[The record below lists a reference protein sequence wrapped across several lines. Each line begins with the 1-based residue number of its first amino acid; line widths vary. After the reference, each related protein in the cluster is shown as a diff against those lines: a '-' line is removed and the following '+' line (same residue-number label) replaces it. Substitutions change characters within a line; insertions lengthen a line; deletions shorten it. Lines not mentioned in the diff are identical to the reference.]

1 MRVRL
6 FHTLACRGMLGAGH
20 SGFRRKMIIIAVS
33 NRVGAMKRQLHL
45 NLFIH
50 SRGHHEASWRHPG
63 SSPLAL
69 TDIRYYQD
77 LACRAEAA
85 LFDSVFLADQL
96 ALGDDVAQAARTWLE
111 PVTVLAAVA
120 VATSRIGMIATAS
133 TTYTEPFNLA
143 RQFASLDHISNGRV
157 AWNIVTT
164 WLATAA
170 RNFGGEGQV
179 SHADRYA
186 RGEEFMSVV
195 KALWD
200 SWAADAVLD
209 DRQGGRYAQPDRIR
223 PINHRGDFYQVAGPL
238 NLPRCPQGRPVLVQA
253 GSSDTGRRFAARHA
267 EAVFTAHMAKA
278 TAQEF
283 YTDLKR
289 LAAAEGR
296 NPEHV
301 LILPGLSPMLAA
313 TEAEAQRLAREVN
326 ELTDPEVGRKRL
338 SNRFGGH
345 DFSHLPLDRPL
356 VPDDF
361 PDPDLVQAARS
372 RTEVIINLVRRDKPT
387 LRQLLAYL
395 AGARGHFVTAGTPE
409 QIADLI
415 EDWFSDGAADG
426 FNIMPPLLPAQLDA
440 FSAEVIPLLQCRGLF
455 RASYAGET
463 LREHYGL
470 AWPQSAFGEAA
481 LEPARWPKN
490 NQQAR

>member
-1 MRVRL
+1 M
-6 FHTLACRGMLGAGH
+6 
-20 SGFRRKMIIIAVS
+20 VS
-33 NRVGAMKRQLHL
+33 DMKRQLHL

-50 SRGHHEASWRHPG
+50 SRGHHEASWRHPAA
-63 SSPLAL
+63 SPLAL

-77 LACRAEAA
+77 LAQRAEAA
-85 LFDSVFLADQL
+85 LFDSIFLADQL
-96 ALGDDVAQAARTWLE
+96 ALGEDVSQAARTWLE

-120 VATSRIGMIATAS
+120 AATCRIGMVATAS

-157 AWNIVTT
+157 AWNIVTS

-170 RNFGGEGQV
+170 NNFGGEGQL

-186 RGEEFMSVV
+186 RGEEFMAVV

-200 SWAADAVLD
+200 SWADDAVID
-209 DRQGGRYAQPDRIR
+209 DRASGRYARSDRIR
-223 PINHRGDFYQVAGPL
+223 PINHKGDYYQVAGRL
-238 NLPRCPQGRPVLVQA
+238 NTPRCPQGRPVLVQA

-283 YTDLKR
+283 YADLKR

-313 TEAEAQRLAREVN
+313 TETEAQRLAREVN

-338 SNRFGGH
+338 SGRFGGH

-356 VPDDF
+356 APEDF
-361 PDPDLVQAARS
+361 PDPDTVQAARS
-372 RTEVIINLVRRDKPT
+372 RTEVILNLVRRDKPT
-387 LRQLLAYL
+387 LRQLLGYL

-409 QIADLI
+409 QIAALI
-415 EDWFSDGAADG
+415 EDWFTDGAADG
-426 FNIMPPLLPAQLDA
+426 FNVMPPLLPAQLEV
-440 FSAEVIPLLQCRGLF
+440 FSAEVIPILQRRGLF
-455 RASYAGET
+455 RTEYEGTT

-470 AWPQSAFGEAA
+470 PLPASVFDDPSWVPELMEAVA
-481 LEPARWPKN
+481 GV
-490 NQQAR
+490 